1 MWIWHHHHH
10 INKDEKML
18 AGDLLEWNL
27 WTSSFCCLIFFCYQK
42 MSTQKKLFE
51 TFSCYF
57 LNGSIFHLVFKKNYK
72 TINTLQN
79 PPKNPNPRKI
89 LVLPRIIIIKM
100 QNKKMKQR
108 SICLSQKWK
117 HVFSRVV
124 VVQKK
129 SIILF

>member
-1 MWIWHHHHH
+1 M
-10 INKDEKML
+10 
-18 AGDLLEWNL
+18 
-27 WTSSFCCLIFFCYQK
+27 
-42 MSTQKKLFE
+42 
-51 TFSCYF
+51 
-57 LNGSIFHLVFKKNYK
+57 
-72 TINTLQN
+72 NTLQN
-79 PPKNPNPRKI
+79 LPKNPNPRKI
-89 LVLPRIIIIKM
+89 LALPQIIIKM